1 MREEELVKCRG
12 LPDDSGVQ
20 HGVLCSGVWWGLRP
34 CFGRG
39 YRVFEEDGLGPYPPA
54 VCGRRVGVFSFDGS
68 TAVYLRLRAAATR
81 RLPPAHACGRS
92 LFGAHQ
98 KENGGGL
105 KRVTTRSH
113 APFGAAAPRHAES
126 SCPTGG
132 TGGQIVVPCGWFY
145 LQ

>member
-1 MREEELVKCRG
+1 MREEELVKFRG

-68 TAVYLRLRAAATR
+68 TAVYLRLRAAAMR

-92 LFGAHQ
+92 LFASGKKKVTVEPL
-98 KENGGGL
+98 KEKTPPGGHGPPGDAALNGPAQRPSGPCG
-105 KRVTTRSH
+105 S
-113 APFGAAAPRHAES
+113 
-126 SCPTGG
+126 TGG
-132 TGGQIVVPCGWFY
+132 V
-145 LQ
+145 